1 MSHHHPHSHSHHEP
15 SRHFNRAPVI
25 AASPQDVVNP
35 RILDASIRD
44 VTERLSNEQKAE
56 VLIHAMNLLKLANP
70 FSHHIVENGVLSCLQ
85 VAKLG
90 TPQRVQALLLRGR
103 ARMAAGDIGKAR
115 QDLYKVLELVPDHAV
130 ANSLLSI
137 PSSGT
142 TVNKDSRL
150 WSIESA
156 SRRLSP
162 ELWRQIASFLPRRD
176 LKTLMQIPHVLS
188 RIAFELVFQ
197 TVDLHIGVCRLSGED
212 KNWGDGDLDHPDR
225 PGYKLEKQL
234 AQRTADIVARIVLDP
249 SFAKLIKT
257 VRISAERTDKS
268 QHMAFRAN
276 MLATALPKLTN
287 LREVIFSGS
296 NDVWNKLAEVITSTH
311 PRLESLIIEPEHDS
325 EPVLP
330 HLTHLT
336 QFKCVRDHTS
346 HSLGSFLTQNRSTL
360 KKLCLCAYYAS
371 FPPAPAVAFG
381 SLTHLEFVGTVPA
394 GTGAETIAQIFMLGT
409 QLVSLR
415 LNCVLLSGISEQFA
429 KFPAALPRLKYFGF
443 RVLDHLGPKATDPNL
458 FPNIAEFLR
467 AHADLEKLELDVAGE
482 SNQKAFGYDASVLG
496 VLPSLS
502 KLRQLAVTVTKDA
515 SPGLFSWIIP
525 RGLLAL
531 LLNGVPRRN
540 CEQFM
545 ITMRPGLPP
554 NLRYLALL
562 GTTEVRDESHFVET
576 ALPRSLRLVNISD
589 RFYTVKRRSPA
600 LSRASTPGS
609 PPTPASSST
618 GPGSTDG
625 GQFEG
630 LEEWPE
636 RRVQLHAEEWLE
648 ALGCE
653 DALWDDFAPGSYQ
666 GGWR

>member
-1 MSHHHPHSHSHHEP
+1 MSAQHPHSHPHHEP
-15 SRHFNRAPVI
+15 SRYFSRTAVV

-70 FSHHIVENGVLSCLQ
+70 FSHHIVENGVMSCLMA
-85 VAKLG
+85 AKIG

-115 QDLYKVLELVPDHAV
+115 QDLHKVLELVPDHAV

-137 PSSGT
+137 PSSSSQGT
-142 TVNKDSRL
+142 KDSRL

-162 ELWRQIASFLPRRD
+162 ELWRQIASLLPRRD

-188 RIAFELVFQ
+188 RIAFELVFER
-197 TVDLHIGVCRLSGED
+197 VDLHIGVCRLNGED
-212 KNWGDGDLDHPDR
+212 KNWGDGDQDHPDR
-225 PGYKLEKQL
+225 PGYRLEKQL

-257 VRISAERTDKS
+257 VRISAERTDRS
-268 QHMAFRAN
+268 QHMAFRTN
-276 MLATALPKLTN
+276 MLATALPKLIH
-287 LREVIFSGS
+287 LKEVIFAGS
-296 NDVWNKLAEVITSTH
+296 NEVWNRFAEVLTSTH
-311 PRLESLIIEPEHDS
+311 PRLQSLIIEPEHDS

-330 HLTHLT
+330 HLTHLS
-336 QFKCVRDHTS
+336 QFKIVRDHAS
-346 HSLGSFLTQNRSTL
+346 HSLGTFLAQNRSTL
-360 KKLCLCAYYAS
+360 KKLCLCAYYAA
-371 FPPAPAVAFG
+371 FPAPPAVSFG
-381 SLTHLEFVGTVPA
+381 NLTHLEFVGTVPA
-394 GTGAETIAQIFMLGT
+394 CADTLEQIFAAGN

-415 LNCVLLSGISEQFA
+415 LNCVLLTGVSDAFR
-429 KFPAALPRLKYFGF
+429 KFPNALPRLKYFGF
-443 RVLDHLGPKATDPNL
+443 RALDHLGAKATDPML
-458 FPNIAEFLR
+458 FPSIAEFLR
-467 AHADLEKLELDVAGE
+467 SHPDLEKLELDVAGE
-482 SNQKAFGYDASVLG
+482 SNQKSFGYDASVLG
-496 VLPSLS
+496 VLPSLG

-562 GTTEVRDESHFVET
+562 GTEVRDEAHFVDT
-576 ALPRSLRLVNISD
+576 VLPRSLRLVNISD
-589 RFYTVKRRSPA
+589 RFYTIRRRKPNKNDK
-600 LSRASTPGS
+600 ASKDNI
-609 PPTPASSST
+609 
-618 GPGSTDG
+618 DG
-625 GQFEG
+625 YGKLEG
-630 LEEWPE
+630 LDEWPE

-648 ALGCE
+648 SLGCE
-653 DALWDDFAPGSYQ
+653 DALWDDFAPGSY
-666 GGWR
+666 

>member
-1 MSHHHPHSHSHHEP
+1 
-15 SRHFNRAPVI
+15 
-25 AASPQDVVNP
+25 
-35 RILDASIRD
+35 
-44 VTERLSNEQKAE
+44 
-56 VLIHAMNLLKLANP
+56 
-70 FSHHIVENGVLSCLQ
+70 
-85 VAKLG
+85 
-90 TPQRVQALLLRGR
+90 
-103 ARMAAGDIGKAR
+103 
-115 QDLYKVLELVPDHAV
+115 
-130 ANSLLSI
+130 
-137 PSSGT
+137 
-142 TVNKDSRL
+142 
-150 WSIESA
+150 
-156 SRRLSP
+156 
-162 ELWRQIASFLPRRD
+162 
-176 LKTLMQIPHVLS
+176 MQIPHVLS

-212 KNWGDGDLDHPDR
+212 KNWGDGDSDHPDR
-225 PGYKLEKQL
+225 PGFKLEKQL

-249 SFAKLIKT
+249 SFAKLVRT
-257 VRISAERTDKS
+257 VRISAERTDRS
-268 QHMAFRAN
+268 QHMAFRTN

-296 NDVWNKLAEVITSTH
+296 NEVWNRLAEVLTSTH

-346 HSLGSFLTQNRSTL
+346 HSLGAFLAQNRSTM

-371 FPPAPAVAFG
+371 FPPPPAVAFG

-394 GTGAETIAQIFMLGT
+394 GTGADTIAQIFMLGN

-415 LNCVLLSGISEQFA
+415 LNCVLLTGIAEQFA
-429 KFPAALPRLKYFGF
+429 KYPAALPRLKYFGF

-467 AHADLEKLELDVAGE
+467 AHPDLEKLELDVAGE
-482 SNQKAFGYDASVLG
+482 TNQTAFGYDASVLG

-545 ITMRPGLPP
+545 IVRLPIFLSQ
-554 NLRYLALL
+554 NFSLKFATDNASRT
-562 GTTEVRDESHFVET
+562 TTEPTIPRPTRNRSPRRSALRRVRPPKITPPRKHQRSILHRQAASAYT
-576 ALPRSLRLVNISD
+576 LPRVNARVAAHGVLVVYRS
-589 RFYTVKRRSPA
+589 REHGRRA
-600 LSRASTPGS
+600 
-609 PPTPASSST
+609 
-618 GPGSTDG
+618 
-625 GQFEG
+625 
-630 LEEWPE
+630 
-636 RRVQLHAEEWLE
+636 V
-648 ALGCE
+648 
-653 DALWDDFAPGSYQ
+653 
-666 GGWR
+666 

>member
-15 SRHFNRAPVI
+15 SRHFNRAPVV

-85 VAKLG
+85 AAKLG

-197 TVDLHIGVCRLSGED
+197 TVDLHIGVCRLAGED

-249 SFAKLIKT
+249 SFAKLIRT
-257 VRISAERTDKS
+257 VRISAERKDRS

-287 LREVIFSGS
+287 LREVIFTGS

-325 EPVLP
+325 EPLLP

-346 HSLGSFLTQNRSTL
+346 HSVGAFLAQNRSTL

-394 GTGAETIAQIFMLGT
+394 GAGAETIAQIFMLGT

-415 LNCVLLSGISEQFA
+415 LNCVLLTGISEQFA

-458 FPNIAEFLR
+458 FPTIAEFLR
-467 AHADLEKLELDVAGE
+467 AHSDLEKLELDVAGE

-540 CEQFM
+540 SEQFM

-562 GTTEVRDESHFVET
+562 GTEVRDESHFVET
-576 ALPRSLRLVNISD
+576 VLPRSLRLVNISD
-589 RFYTVKRRSPA
+589 RFYTVKRRPPT